1 MILNLAPVRSYHL
14 DTLSSLNFANRTK
27 KIEVREVENEPV
39 YRPCPRPTVTGTVAT
54 VSGTSIQRQPLR
66 PLGATVHNAA
76 IHAVGHQPT
85 AKGKPIKE
93 FSVYSDRSKPRQ
105 SHHIKRSPLKRPSD
119 GAPMGITRPSK
130 MLRHSPSSKQ
140 PKISKESIEDL
151 VEKKVSEI
159 LAARALDQP
168 LVVPPS
174 EISDEVRRRLE
185 LMEQK
190 IEGYD
195 NNRAEGLSFL
205 LMAKQHHV
213 RGEELSE
220 LKMYELAKPYF
231 PNNAK
236 LDGKIQKLRLKLEE
250 KRRALQTVQ
259 SGLPKTTKLPIE
271 PLKVEKATKVTENTR
286 TDPYYNE
293 PSFVPEEDDNE
304 DYKSEDGFRYRI
316 KAKKVLKPKPSEP
329 IVAPD
334 AQPPQTPRTKQ
345 LLDIINTRDVSLI
358 RILDGVGAKK
368 AESIVEQ
375 MRVDDSLIENLG
387 QLERMRGVGGKS
399 VEKMRLGLVSPEV

>member
-14 DTLSSLNFANRTK
+14 DTLSSLNLANRTK
-27 KIEVREVENEPV
+27 KIEVREVENEPI
-39 YRPCPRPTVTGTVAT
+39 YKPCPRPTNTGIVAT

-76 IHAVGHQPT
+76 INAVGHQPT

-93 FSVYSDRSKPRQ
+93 FSVYSDRSKPHQ
-105 SHHIKRSPLKRPSD
+105 LHHIKRSPLKRPSD
-119 GAPMGITRPSK
+119 GAPIGNKRPSK
-130 MLRHSPSSKQ
+130 MSRHSPSSKQ
-140 PKISKESIEDL
+140 SKISKETIEDL
-151 VEKKVSEI
+151 VEKKVREI

-213 RGEELSE
+213 RGEESSE

-259 SGLPKTTKLPIE
+259 SDLPKTTKLPTE
-271 PLKVEKATKVTENTR
+271 PLNFEKATKVTENTR

-293 PSFVPEEDDNE
+293 PSFVPEEDDDNE
-304 DYKSEDGFRYRI
+304 DYQSEDGFRYRI
-316 KAKKVLKPKPSEP
+316 KAKKVPKPKPSEP
-329 IVAPD
+329 IAVPD

-345 LLDIINTRDVSLI
+345 LLDIINTRDVTLI
-358 RILDGVGAKK
+358 RFLDGVGAKK

-375 MRVDDSLIENLG
+375 MRIANLVIENLG

-399 VEKMRLGLVSPEV
+399 VEKMRLGLVSP